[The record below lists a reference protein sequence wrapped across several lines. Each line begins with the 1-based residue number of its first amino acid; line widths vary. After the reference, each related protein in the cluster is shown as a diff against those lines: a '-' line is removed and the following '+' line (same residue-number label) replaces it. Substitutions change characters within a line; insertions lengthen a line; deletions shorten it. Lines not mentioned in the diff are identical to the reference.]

1 MKLIIRNTTG
11 VPIYEQ
17 IKEQI
22 RAAIYNQEVKEG
34 EALPSIRSLAR
45 DLKISVIT
53 TGRAYGDLEQEG
65 LLTSVPGKGF
75 FVLPQNQ
82 ELLREQAL
90 REMEEHLTNAI
101 QSARQAGITKEELT
115 DTMEYLLKEEQ
126 YE

>member
-11 VPIYEQ
+11 IPIYEQ
-17 IKEQI
+17 IKDQL
-22 RAAIYNQEVKEG
+22 RVSIYSGELKEG
-34 EALPSIRSLAR
+34 EVLPSIRQLAR

-65 LLTSVPGKGF
+65 LLASVPGKGF

-101 QSARQAGITKEELT
+101 TAARQAGITHEELT
-115 DTMEYLLKEEQ
+115 ATMHLLMKEEQ